1 MSGTNS
7 GGTSFVKRQ
16 LDFTFTLFQGT
27 FTGTGAN
34 SLTVSGLRARADLTL
49 QQAPSSFQLQARVFG
64 LPQSV
69 MNDLSTMG
77 KLIGDNNS
85 TRVAVSAGDTVHCR

>member
-1 MSGTNS
+1 MSGTSS

-49 QQAPSSFQLQARVFG
+49 QQAPSTASRQFRPSA
-64 LPQSV
+64 
-69 MNDLSTMG
+69 
-77 KLIGDNNS
+77 
-85 TRVAVSAGDTVHCR
+85 TRAALMSRRSCPASHRR

>member
-1 MSGTNS
+1 MSGTSS

-34 SLTVSGLRARADLTL
+34 SLT
-49 QQAPSSFQLQARVFG
+49 QL
-64 LPQSV
+64 
-69 MNDLSTMG
+69 
-77 KLIGDNNS
+77 
-85 TRVAVSAGDTVHCR
+85 